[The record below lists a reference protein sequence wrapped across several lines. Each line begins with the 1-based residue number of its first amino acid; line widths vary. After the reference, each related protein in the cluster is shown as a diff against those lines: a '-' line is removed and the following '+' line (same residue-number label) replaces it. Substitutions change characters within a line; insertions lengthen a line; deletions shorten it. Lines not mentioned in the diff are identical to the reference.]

1 MPAKVFLLNMDESDF
16 QLKDN
21 NDNNIEVIDED
32 LNNNMD
38 LISFMDKDKDSFVNN
53 PNKLTIS
60 ETYDIYKKEPSKQN
74 LNKVVKSLGNTINYS
89 LSANNASN
97 DPLLASKAK
106 LITAKAI
113 KEFDPGYKVSLPTY
127 VSSQLQK
134 LTRVARD
141 LRNPIKLPERFV
153 YESQALKKAEDD
165 FMDEYGREPDLSE
178 LSDASGM
185 SIKKIADIRRKSIKQ
200 MSEAQRFSGGE
211 DESEDNQTT
220 IDETAAEGPDFLDE
234 AEMYV
239 YNGLDHKEKK
249 VFEHLTGYGST
260 EVLTPSEISQRFDV
274 SQSTISRLAKKFSKD
289 IKDTYD
295 ALEEVY
301 AK

>member
-1 MPAKVFLLNMDESDF
+1 MDDSDF
-16 QLKDN
+16 QLKDD
-21 NDNNIEVIDED
+21 NDNNIEVVNED
-32 LNNNMD
+32 LNSNMD
-38 LISFMDKDKDSFVNN
+38 LISFMDRDKDSFVNN
-53 PNKLTIS
+53 PSKLTVS
-60 ETYDIYKKEPSKQN
+60 ETYDLYRKEPSKQN
-74 LNKVVKSLGNTINYS
+74 LNRVIKSLGNTINYS
-89 LSANNASN
+89 LSSNNASN
-97 DPLLASKAK
+97 DPLIASKAK

-141 LRNPIKLPERFV
+141 LRNPIKLPERFI
-153 YESQALKKAEDD
+153 YESQSLKKAEDD
-165 FMDEYGREPDLSE
+165 FIDEYGREPDLNE

-200 MSEAQRFSGGE
+200 MSESQRFSGGE
-211 DESEDNQTT
+211 DDVEDNQTS

-260 EVLTPSEISQRFDV
+260 EVLTPAEISQRFNI

-289 IKDTYD
+289 INDTYD

>member
-1 MPAKVFLLNMDESDF
+1 MDDSDF

-21 NDNNIEVIDED
+21 NDNNIEVINED

-38 LISFMDKDKDSFVNN
+38 LISFIDKDSFVNN
-53 PNKLTIS
+53 PNKLTVS

-97 DPLLASKAK
+97 DPLIASKAK

-165 FMDEYGREPDLSE
+165 FIDEYGREPDLSE

-185 SIKKIADIRRKSIKQ
+185 SIKKISDIRRKSIKQ
-200 MSEAQRFSGGE
+200 MSESQRFSGGE
-211 DESEDNQTT
+211 DESEDNQTS

-260 EVLTPSEISQRFDV
+260 EVLSPAEISQRFDV

-289 IKDTYD
+289 IKDTYE

>member
-1 MPAKVFLLNMDESDF
+1 
-16 QLKDN
+16 
-21 NDNNIEVIDED
+21 
-32 LNNNMD
+32 
-38 LISFMDKDKDSFVNN
+38 
-53 PNKLTIS
+53 
-60 ETYDIYKKEPSKQN
+60 
-74 LNKVVKSLGNTINYS
+74 
-89 LSANNASN
+89 
-97 DPLLASKAK
+97 
-106 LITAKAI
+106 
-113 KEFDPGYKVSLPTY
+113 
-127 VSSQLQK
+127 
-134 LTRVARD
+134 
-141 LRNPIKLPERFV
+141 
-153 YESQALKKAEDD
+153 
-165 FMDEYGREPDLSE
+165 MDEYGREPDLSE

-200 MSEAQRFSGGE
+200 MSESQRFSGGE
-211 DESEDNQTT
+211 DESEDNQTS

-260 EVLTPSEISQRFDV
+260 EVLSPAEISQRFDV

-289 IKDTYD
+289 IKDTYE

>member
-1 MPAKVFLLNMDESDF
+1 MDDSDF
-16 QLKDN
+16 QLKDD
-21 NDNNIEVIDED
+21 NDNNIEVVNED
-32 LNNNMD
+32 LNSNMD
-38 LISFMDKDKDSFVNN
+38 LISFMDRDKDSFVNN
-53 PNKLTIS
+53 PSKLTVS
-60 ETYDIYKKEPSKQN
+60 ETYDLYRKEPSKQN
-74 LNKVVKSLGNTINYS
+74 LNRVIKSLGNTINYS
-89 LSANNASN
+89 LSSNNASN
-97 DPLLASKAK
+97 DPLIASKAK

-141 LRNPIKLPERFV
+141 LRNPIKLPERFI
-153 YESQALKKAEDD
+153 YESQSLKKAEDD
-165 FMDEYGREPDLSE
+165 FIDEYGREPDLNE

-200 MSEAQRFSGGE
+200 MSESQRFSGGE
-211 DESEDNQTT
+211 DDAEDNQTS
-220 IDETAAEGPDFLDE
+220 IDETAADGPDFLDE

-260 EVLTPSEISQRFDV
+260 EVLTPAEISQRFNI

-289 IKDTYD
+289 INDTYD

>member
-1 MPAKVFLLNMDESDF
+1 MDDSDF

-32 LNNNMD
+32 LNSNMD
-38 LISFMDKDKDSFVNN
+38 LISFMDKDSFVNN

-134 LTRVARD
+134 LTRVARE

-185 SIKKIADIRRKSIKQ
+185 SVKKIADIRRKSIKQ

-260 EVLTPSEISQRFDV
+260 EVLTPAEISKRFDV

>member
-1 MPAKVFLLNMDESDF
+1 MDDSDF

-21 NDNNIEVIDED
+21 NDNNIEVINED
-32 LNNNMD
+32 LNSNMD
-38 LISFMDKDKDSFVNN
+38 FISFMDKDKDSFVNN
-53 PNKLTIS
+53 PNKLTVS
-60 ETYDIYKKEPSKQN
+60 ETYDIYKKEPSRQN

-97 DPLLASKAK
+97 DPLIASKAK

-165 FMDEYGREPDLSE
+165 FIDEYGREPDLSE

-185 SIKKIADIRRKSIKQ
+185 SIKKISDIRRKSIKQ
-200 MSEAQRFSGGE
+200 MSESQRFSGGE
-211 DESEDNQTT
+211 DESEDNQTS

-260 EVLTPSEISQRFDV
+260 EVLSPAEISQRFDV
-274 SQSTISRLAKKFSKD
+274 SQSTISRLAKKFSKY
-289 IKDTYD
+289 IKDTYE